1 MRKVFLG
8 HISLLLIIMM
18 LCSFGGGVCAVESS
32 QGVSVGISFDKASY
46 KVGDTAKADISVSGI
61 SSLESGDKI
70 GSFEAYI
77 KYNSSDLCPVIDGV
91 EVTEKGVKAGAFNV
105 SLGLTNDDFSVFD
118 TAAEQ
123 MPYLSAEERL
133 IVCSFEKNDGITLDG
148 DSLNIGSI
156 DFKIKKD
163 AGAVGVSLTEVGLYR
178 PYSGS
183 GGITETVKLPI
194 NISGVTGASA
204 TVNFVAEMS
213 TPTAVYNQAES
224 KVSASVTATVENSGV
239 VIAQLFDKSSGLTK
253 ATKVISVTKQ
263 NGEANAVFENVTSSS
278 NLQVRIFL
286 WSAMGKMVPL
296 CENKS
301 VDVQ

>member
-1 MRKVFLG
+1 MRKVSLR
-8 HISLLLIIMM
+8 HISLLLIIIM

-32 QGVSVGISFDKASY
+32 QGVSVGISFDKTSY
-46 KVGDTAKADISVSGI
+46 KVGDTAKADISAGGL

-77 KYNSSDLCPVIDGV
+77 KYNSRDLCPVIDGA
-91 EVTEKGVKAGAFNV
+91 EVTEKGVKAGAFNA
-105 SLGLTNDDFSVFD
+105 SLALTSDDFSVFN

-133 IVCSFEKNDGITLDG
+133 IVCSFEKPEGIAIDG

-156 DFKIKKD
+156 DFKVKKD
-163 AGAVGVSLTEVGLYR
+163 AGTVGASLAEVGLYR

-183 GGITETVKLPI
+183 GGMTETAKLPI
-194 NISGVTGASA
+194 TISGVTGASA

-213 TPTAVYNQAES
+213 TPTAVYSQAEN

-253 ATKVISVTKQ
+253 ATKVINVTKQ
-263 NGEANAVFENVTSSS
+263 NGEANAVFENVKSSS

-286 WSAMGKMVPL
+286 WSAMGNMVPL
-296 CENKS
+296 CENKTA
-301 VDVQ
+301 DVQ